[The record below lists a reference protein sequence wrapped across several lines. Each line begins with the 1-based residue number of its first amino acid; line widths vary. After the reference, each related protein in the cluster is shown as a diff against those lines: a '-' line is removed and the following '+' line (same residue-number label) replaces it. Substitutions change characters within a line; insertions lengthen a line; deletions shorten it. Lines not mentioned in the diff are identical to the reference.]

1 MHFLDQAKIY
11 VKSGGGGP
19 GAVSFRR
26 EKYEPE
32 GGPNGG
38 DGGRG
43 GSVYVVA
50 DRNLNTLIEYRYTRK
65 FLAQRGENGGSGDC
79 YGKGGS
85 DTITVKVGV
94 TPVNDA
100 PVIVGKNGAPLGDDV
115 SVTPE
120 EDTPVSGKLDA
131 ADPDGDTLTLS
142 CTDSDLK
149 AAYRVLRAIMDYGY
163 EHAQPSR
170 VRLICADE
178 ASRRAY
184 SFQWN
189 MWFAAEKP
197 KHED

>member
-1 MHFLDQAKIY
+1 MRER
-11 VKSGGGGP
+11 VKALGG
-19 GAVSFRR
+19 
-26 EKYEPE
+26 
-32 GGPNGG
+32 
-38 DGGRG
+38 
-43 GSVYVVA
+43 
-50 DRNLNTLIEYRYTRK
+50 
-65 FLAQRGENGGSGDC
+65 
-79 YGKGGS
+79 
-85 DTITVKVGV
+85 
-94 TPVNDA
+94 
-100 PVIVGKNGAPLGDDV
+100 
-115 SVTPE
+115 
-120 EDTPVSGKLDA
+120 
-131 ADPDGDTLTLS
+131 TLTLS

>member
-1 MHFLDQAKIY
+1 MTVEIIC
-11 VKSGGGGP
+11 
-19 GAVSFRR
+19 
-26 EKYEPE
+26 
-32 GGPNGG
+32 G
-38 DGGRG
+38 DI
-43 GSVYVVA
+43 SA
-50 DRNLNTLIEYRYTRK
+50 LP
-65 FLAQRGENGGSGDC
+65 S
-79 YGKGGS
+79 S
-85 DTITVKVGV
+85 DHATELL
-94 TPVNDA
+94 P
-100 PVIVGKNGAPLGDDV
+100 
-115 SVTPE
+115 
-120 EDTPVSGKLDA
+120 
-131 ADPDGDTLTLS
+131 LTLS